1 MIIIVAKKY
10 QNGRWVEFDAG
21 EMFKLDEVITL
32 SNGVKYKATQI
43 NGSKVTL
50 EVLEDEELL

>member
-1 MIIIVAKKY
+1 MIIIIAKKY

-21 EMFKLDEVITL
+21 EMYQLDEVITL
-32 SNGVKYKATQI
+32 SNGDKYKVTKI

-50 EVLEDEELL
+50 EVLEDEELQ